1 VNSFRQ
7 QSVSRDHCN
16 SNRNSNNQGIYI
28 AHATG
33 RPRAHHKTSQ
43 PVVWCPNTE
52 SHTNVFSFV
61 RNEYVDRSSFSCVG
75 SLSHARGA
83 ATEKALSP
91 IRRHVR
97 GMTRLPHDEACSVDR
112 TGISVTVVT
121 GVSKAEMCSVM
132 LNRLQ
137 LCDQR
142 HRPVVTLSAHHICN

>member
-1 VNSFRQ
+1 MNSFRQ

-16 SNRNSNNQGIYI
+16 SNSNNRGIYI

-52 SHTNVFSFV
+52 SGTNVFSFV
-61 RNEYVDRSSFSCVG
+61 RNESVDRSSFSSAG

-91 IRRHVR
+91 VRRHVR
-97 GMTRLPHDEACSVDR
+97 GMMRLPHDESCSVDL
-112 TGISVTVVT
+112 TGISVTV
-121 GVSKAEMCSVM
+121 ASV
-132 LNRLQ
+132 
-137 LCDQR
+137 
-142 HRPVVTLSAHHICN
+142 RPRCVV